1 MCWSNQDLR
10 TWLEILKRIT
20 GELSLDSR
28 RYHTCLNKRE
38 LFERGI
44 NQKPNCFQILYIYDF
59 RIADGPM
66 ILYFFL
72 QFHLVLRM
80 QQLPLEEQEFAAREL
95 SRGVRGW
102 QWILKVDSGFGMS
115 KTFYPIKSSNWEL
128 DLARKWQVA
137 INGWRWQNLNY
148 LRSRW
153 FRETHVALPGSPQR
167 GSGGKGSFLSGALSS
182 EGWFVLCM
190 GHLFFRLGITPCRNP

>member
-1 MCWSNQDLR
+1 
-10 TWLEILKRIT
+10 
-20 GELSLDSR
+20 
-28 RYHTCLNKRE
+28 
-38 LFERGI
+38 
-44 NQKPNCFQILYIYDF
+44 
-59 RIADGPM
+59 M

-115 KTFYPIKSSNWEL
+115 KTFYPIKSSNWEFE
-128 DLARKWQVA
+128 LARKWQVA

-167 GSGGKGSFLSGALSS
+167 GSGGKGRFLSGALSS

-190 GHLFFRLGITPCRNP
+190 GHLLFRLGITPCRNPVSASFCEWLLPGESTMLKLNLCHCGPPHPMWSREVKKSEAQGCFFNLRKLYMGRCDSYR